1 MFAML
6 ACKHQ
11 QEMIE
16 GIPFQQ
22 EADGKWGMMATDGT
36 IWLPSQSFA
45 GKPSCVVN
53 GMFTVPDEQ
62 GYLRL
67 YRMENPWEPVV
78 PRRFYRVG
86 YFFEDVTWAQE
97 TPYSSPL
104 LIDKEGRNLLSL
116 EQIQLYSIGLVYNF
130 TEERALFVTNEGK
143 YGFLDVK
150 GHIVVPPLYDYAC
163 PYHEG
168 LALVGL
174 SDASGRMGYQM
185 IDKDGGCVFALQIGN
200 GILDER
206 MEDGLLLFRENESRQ
221 LVYLDK
227 TGLPALYLPN
237 EMEESSSFQHGL
249 SVFQMKTG
257 CGVINKNGKI
267 LVPGIYEEA
276 FVAGEDRLS
285 LTKGGKCGLADREGN
300 FLSALEY
307 DSISRFY
314 ASDRTVVKKDAS
326 FYWMDRKGKIGK
338 EAFHCIAED
347 AEARQ
352 DTYQMFYREEF
363 PSKEIVVQDVAPIK
377 KKQPVKRAIDKDGWK
392 KISEQNPFYGEMKK
406 VVSGQLEEEDA
417 GNRRLILNYVEHFR
431 TSYLTKDIDFLEQL
445 FSENALIVV
454 GTVVNSVYQSEV
466 DYLPKEQVVYNVKSK
481 REYLNRLREV
491 FKANKRIDVG
501 FSGFKIMRHP
511 TKEGIYG
518 VSLRQQYKSDRYS
531 DDGYLFLLWD
541 FQDRMAPKIHVRIWQ
556 PSLQQDSTLLPT
568 DKVFNIRNF
577 NLH

>member
-67 YRMENPWEPVV
+67 YRMENPLEPVV
-78 PRRFYRVG
+78 PRRFFRVG

-116 EQIQLYSIGLVYNF
+116 EQIQLYSIGVVYNF
-130 TEERALFVTNEGK
+130 TEGRALFVTNEGK
-143 YGFLDVK
+143 YGFLDIK
-150 GHIVVPPLYDYAC
+150 GNMVVPPLYDYAC
-163 PYHEG
+163 PYQEG

-174 SDASGRMGYQM
+174 SDGSGRMGYQM
-185 IDKDGGCVFALQIGN
+185 IDKDGGCVFALQVGN
-200 GILDER
+200 GILDDR
-206 MEDGLLLFRENESRQ
+206 MEDGLLQFREYESRQ

-227 TGLPALYLPN
+227 TGLPALYLPD
-237 EMEESSSFQHGL
+237 EIEESSSFRHGL

-257 CGVINKNGKI
+257 CGVINKKGKI
-267 LVPGIYEEA
+267 LVPGVYEEA
-276 FVAGEDRLS
+276 FVVGKDKLS
-285 LTKGGKCGLADREGN
+285 LSKDGKCGLADREGN

-314 ASDRTVVKKDAS
+314 ASDMAVVKKDAS
-326 FYWMDRKGKIGK
+326 FYWMDRKGETGK
-338 EAFHCIAED
+338 EGWHYIAED

-352 DTYQMFYREEF
+352 DTYQLFYREEF
-363 PSKEIVVQDVAPIK
+363 PSKEIVVQDVPSIK
-377 KKQPVKRAIDKDGWK
+377 KKHPEKRAIDQDGWK

-466 DYLPKEQVVYNVKSK
+466 NYLPKEQVVYNVKSK

-501 FSGFKIMRHP
+501 FSGFKIMCHP

-518 VSLRQQYKSDRYS
+518 VSLRQQYQSDRYS

-541 FQDRMAPKIHVRIWQ
+541 FQDRMAPKIHVRTWQ